1 MIWVEQAACRDSHV
15 SVFFPPD
22 AREPDAWNVARSICA
37 LCPVRTQCLDL
48 VIGLDISDDKW
59 GMFGGLTPYE
69 RKMSRR
75 KYANRAGR

>member
-1 MIWVEQAACRDSHV
+1 MKWVDRAACRDSHV

-37 LCPVRTQCLDL
+37 MCPVRKQCLAL
-48 VIGLDISDDKW
+48 VIDLESTDDKW

-69 RKMSRR
+69 RKMKRR
-75 KYANRAGR
+75 KRARDGR